1 MKNLL
6 KIFAIA
12 FVLIS
17 LSAVTFAQS
26 VNDNATATATIVA
39 PLTITKTVNM
49 NFGIMGQGTNAGDV
63 DLSPASVR
71 THNVALPGDV
81 QFIPGHLGTIT
92 AASFDITGT
101 AGFLYDITLPAT
113 ATTLTQT
120 PLVTGVDMTVDSWVS
135 NPSLQGT
142 LSGTG
147 TDVLTVGGTLHVGAA
162 QEAGIYISG
171 TPFIVT
177 IIYN

>member
-6 KIFAIA
+6 KIFTITLLLAT
-12 FVLIS
+12 
-17 LSAVTFAQS
+17 LSVVTFAQS

-39 PLTITKTVNM
+39 PLTITRTVHM
-49 NFGIMGQGTNAGDV
+49 NFGIMGQGANPGDV

-71 THNVALPGDV
+71 THGAIPGDV

-101 AGFLYDITLPAT
+101 AGFLYDITLPPT
-113 ATTLTQT
+113 ATTLQQQL
-120 PLVTGVDMTVDSWVS
+120 PAVGGVDMTVDTWVS
-135 NPSLQGT
+135 NPSGQGT
-142 LSGTG
+142 LDGTG
-147 TDVLTVGGTLHVGAA
+147 NDVLTVGATLHVGASQA
-162 QEAGIYISG
+162 AGVYISG
-171 TPFIVT
+171 TPFVVT